1 MQRVHTQN
9 AREESVEKLVTN
21 LLNRRLSNPK

>member
-1 MQRVHTQN
+1 MQRVDTQN
-9 AREESVEKLVTN
+9 AKEESVEKLVTH